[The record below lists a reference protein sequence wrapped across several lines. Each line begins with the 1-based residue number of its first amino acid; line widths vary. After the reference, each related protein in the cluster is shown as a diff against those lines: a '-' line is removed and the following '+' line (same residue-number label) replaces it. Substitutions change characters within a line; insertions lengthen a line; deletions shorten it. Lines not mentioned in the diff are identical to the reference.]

1 MNVMETIR
9 TMETMN
15 TEKREMTFE
24 EVHEL
29 MTNMSLP
36 QAKPNEGALMMTCLD
51 GKLRAACS
59 GSAATIVSML
69 LDAMNK
75 NEIFAR
81 TVVAVSSQYLYEQGC
96 CKNNKNNGNNE

>member
-1 MNVMETIR
+1 MNVRTIR
-9 TMETMN
+9 TMGTMN
-15 TEKREMTFE
+15 TENQEMTFE
-24 EVHEL
+24 DVYEL
-29 MTNMSLP
+29 VKNMSLP
-36 QAKPNEGALMMTCLD
+36 QAKPREGALMMTCLD
-51 GKLRAACS
+51 GKLITACS

-69 LDAMNK
+69 LDTMNK